1 MEPIALSLLSAVE
14 PAYVLSGLGVG
25 LLVGLTGVG
34 GGSLMT
40 PLLVLLFGVHPA
52 TAVGTDLLYAAVTK
66 TAGMAVH
73 GFNKTVDWAV
83 TGLLALGSIPA
94 TAVTLWVLSQ
104 VQASTGAAARLIAFV
119 LGLMLIVTSATL
131 IFRRFLRGLVEKRH
145 IADEGHEDERGVA
158 TVALGALL
166 GVVVSISSVGA
177 GAIGMTALLM
187 LYPRRPIARLI
198 GSDIA
203 HAVPLTLIAGFG
215 HWLIGSVDF
224 GLLGSLLVGSIPGV
238 VIGSAFGPRLPEPA
252 LRMVLATIL
261 AIVGVKLVTG

>member
-1 MEPIALSLLSAVE
+1 MSILASIA
-14 PAYVLSGLGVG
+14 PAHVFSGLGVG
-25 LLVGLTGVG
+25 LLVGMTGVG

-52 TAVGTDLLYAAVTK
+52 TAVGTDLLFAAVTK

-73 GFNKTVDWAV
+73 GVNKTVDWAV

-94 TAVTLWVLSQ
+94 TAVTLYALSH
-104 VQASTGAAARLIAFV
+104 VQASTGGAAKLIAFV

-131 IFRRFLRGLVEKRH
+131 IFRRFLRRLVERRH
-145 IADEGHEDERGVA
+145 IADVGHEDERGVA
-158 TVALGALL
+158 TVVLGAVL

-203 HAVPLTLIAGFG
+203 HAVPLTLIAGGG

-224 GLLGSLLVGSIPGV
+224 ALLGSLLVGSIPGV
-238 VIGSAFGPRLPEPA
+238 MIGSAIGPRLPEPA
-252 LRMVLATIL
+252 LRMVLAVIL
-261 AIVGVKLVTG
+261 ALVGVKLVTG